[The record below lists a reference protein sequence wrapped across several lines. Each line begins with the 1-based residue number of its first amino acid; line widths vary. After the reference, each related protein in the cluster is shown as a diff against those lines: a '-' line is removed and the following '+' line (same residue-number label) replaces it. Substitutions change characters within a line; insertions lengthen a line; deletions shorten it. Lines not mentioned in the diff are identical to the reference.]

1 MIGFLIV
8 LGIALYFIV
17 RYQVA
22 PITQTPAWL
31 LWFVL
36 MIPAFILGIWE
47 FFDREAQGIPPLLLG
62 LSLVVSSI
70 TYLSLVQAGRKPP
83 VAAQG
88 STPLEGSLAE
98 KSTQPDKP
106 VKLIDPEEEQQ
117 LQNCFP
123 WSIYYLQNID
133 HRPQAVICRGQLRA
147 EPAAAYDTIQG
158 NIKQQFGDR
167 FLVIFQNSQ
176 PKQPYFAI
184 VPNPHQYQRAQQSPL
199 ELMTILSLML
209 ATLITTTFAGL
220 MMAQPNLNPQQVFQT
235 PELLKQG
242 LPYGLG
248 LMAILGIHEMGH
260 YLAARVYQLK
270 ASLPFFIPYPF
281 FLSASFFL
289 GTFGA
294 FIQVRSPIPN
304 RKTLF
309 DIGIAGPLAG
319 LAISLPLLLFGLHH
333 SALVSLPAPD
343 NSIPTDAFDPKSSL
357 LFFLISRAI
366 LGGQLTA
373 SQGLDLHPLAIAGG
387 LGLLITA
394 LNLMPVGQLDGGH
407 IVQAMYGQR
416 TARLVGQISRMLVLI
431 LAIVQQPILFLWAL
445 ILIFMPVVNQPAL
458 NDVCELDDKRDFL
471 GLFAL
476 TLLLVIILRAP
487 NSLVDLL
494 STANPLP

>member
-1 MIGFLIV
+1 MIGFLVV

-47 FFDREAQGIPPLLLG
+47 YFEGNVQGIPLPLLVI
-62 LSLVVSSI
+62 SLVISAI
-70 TYLSLVQAGRKPP
+70 TYISLVQVGRKNMVP
-83 VAAQG
+83 VAKNP
-88 STPLEGSLAE
+88 TE
-98 KSTQPDKP
+98 KPAKP
-106 VKLIDPEEEQQ
+106 IKLIDSEEEQQ

-147 EPAAAYDTIQG
+147 EPAAAYDTIQS

-167 FLVIFQNSQ
+167 FLVIFQNSL
-176 PKQPYFAI
+176 PNQPYFAI
-184 VPNPHQYQRAQQSPL
+184 VPNPHQHQSVKQPPL
-199 ELMTILSLML
+199 ELLTIFGLMVI
-209 ATLITTTFAGL
+209 TLITTAFAGL
-220 MMAQPNLNPQQVFQT
+220 VMEQPDITPTLVLET
-235 PELLKQG
+235 PELLKVG
-242 LPYGLG
+242 LPYGFA

-260 YLAARVYQLK
+260 YLTARFYQLK
-270 ASLPFFIPYPF
+270 ATLPFFIPYPF
-281 FLSASFFL
+281 FLSSFFFL

-309 DIGIAGPLAG
+309 DVGIAGPLAG
-319 LAISLPLLLFGLHH
+319 LVISLPILWFGLAH
-333 SALVSLPAPD
+333 STLVSLPP
-343 NSIPTDAFDPKSSL
+343 SEETFPTNAFDPKISL
-357 LFFLISRAI
+357 VFFLISRAI
-366 LGGQLTA
+366 LGGQLDA
-373 SQGLDLHPLAIAGG
+373 SHGIDLHPMAIAGG

-394 LNLMPVGQLDGGH
+394 LNLMPVGTLDGGH

-416 TARLVGQISRMLVLI
+416 TARLVGQISRMLLLI
-431 LAIVQQPILFLWAL
+431 LAVVQQPILFLWAL

-458 NDVCELDDKRDFL
+458 NDVCELNDVRDGL

-476 TLLLVIILRAP
+476 AILLAIILRAP
-487 NSLVDLL
+487 LSLVDLL
-494 STANPLP
+494 ATTNPLP